1 MQRHGETKTWRDIQE
16 TKRETESEIRRPKD
30 RHFLSKDD
38 QSQLEGWEEEAESKR
53 GGGEREMLRDEGSR
67 HPERGSQR
75 LAKVQ
80 KLCELAGVR
89 GRRTV
94 ENGEEMQR
102 LAAARQACPPPSEVL
117 PPRSAPI
124 WASCLDWESLGSP
137 SNRWKPAPKGVWS

>member
-1 MQRHGETKTWRDIQE
+1 MGETKTWRDTSE

-30 RHFLSKDD
+30 RHFLSRDD
-38 QSQLEGWEEEAESKR
+38 QSQLEGWEEEAESTR
-53 GGGEREMLRDEGSR
+53 EVEREMLRDEGPR
-67 HPERGSQR
+67 HPERGRER

-80 KLCELAGVR
+80 KLRELAGVR
-89 GRRTV
+89 GRRTAG
-94 ENGEEMQR
+94 NGEETQR

-117 PPRSAPI
+117 PPCSAPI